1 MASFLQDS
9 SQASEA
15 QRARTSKHEMRFIS
29 MIQVGEGK
37 VNEGCANMRVSFET
51 IVVLPNAL
59 FSLALAHAN

>member
-1 MASFLQDS
+1 
-9 SQASEA
+9 
-15 QRARTSKHEMRFIS
+15 MRFIS
-29 MIQVGEGK
+29 MMQVGEGK